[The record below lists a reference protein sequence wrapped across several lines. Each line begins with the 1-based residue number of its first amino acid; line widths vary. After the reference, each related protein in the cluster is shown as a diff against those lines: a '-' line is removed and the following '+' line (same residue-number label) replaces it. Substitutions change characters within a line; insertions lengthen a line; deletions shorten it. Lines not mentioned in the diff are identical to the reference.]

1 VHRHEAAGTE
11 RAADLRG
18 KLCRARGTF
27 QSAVAG
33 ELKVK

>member
-18 KLCRARGTF
+18 ELCRARGTL
-27 QSAVAG
+27 QAAVAG
-33 ELKVK
+33 ELKVE